1 MIQLSYKD
9 DNEEEKDDKYR
20 YHDDDGDADYNVV
33 GNDGHLFK
41 FTLFWIELPVQHCD
55 TIISFHQVL
64 HWLLLQGW
72 NTHTGLTYVWKQILM
87 LIWCLVFG
95 NGEFCIGTGVIS
107 I

>member
-41 FTLFWIELPVQHCD
+41 FTLF
-55 TIISFHQVL
+55 
-64 HWLLLQGW
+64 
-72 NTHTGLTYVWKQILM
+72 
-87 LIWCLVFG
+87 
-95 NGEFCIGTGVIS
+95 
-107 I
+107 